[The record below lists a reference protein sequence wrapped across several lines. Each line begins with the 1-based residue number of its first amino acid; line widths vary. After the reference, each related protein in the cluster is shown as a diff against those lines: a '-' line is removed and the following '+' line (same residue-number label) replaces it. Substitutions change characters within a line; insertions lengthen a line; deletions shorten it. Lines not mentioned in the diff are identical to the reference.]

1 MFELAL
7 PEWGPHLL
15 LIFLHYKCPPTQKS
29 LQNKEAYYWS
39 VLQMIKVHQIW
50 AQCEICKGKFFAN
63 RSPSGSILHCG
74 KSNWNFG
81 HIFFWFTK
89 LFDLQISLYSTSQN
103 LDTPTFNYLLYYY
116 YNFFTFWYN
125 YNIKCLDFFKQGQ
138 YVFFSLHDILFLTF
152 NY

>member
-81 HIFFWFTK
+81 HILQINSKYDRILTLHNHCFWYAAQLLQPIVYTPVSIRYKIIWFT
-89 LFDLQISLYSTSQN
+89 
-103 LDTPTFNYLLYYY
+103 
-116 YNFFTFWYN
+116 
-125 YNIKCLDFFKQGQ
+125 NIIIQ
-138 YVFFSLHDILFLTF
+138 YQSKFGHTYF
-152 NY
+152 